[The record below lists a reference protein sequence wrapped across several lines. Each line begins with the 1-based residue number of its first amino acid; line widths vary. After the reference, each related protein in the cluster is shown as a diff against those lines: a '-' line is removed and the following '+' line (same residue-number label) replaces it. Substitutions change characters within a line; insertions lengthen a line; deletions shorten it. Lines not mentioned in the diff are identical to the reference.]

1 MNSVHDLGGSEGFG
15 SIHPEP
21 EDIEPIFHNWWE
33 GRVYAL
39 VRMLGLFGLWNI
51 DMSRHA
57 RERLHPVD
65 YLRNSYYENWLAGLE
80 TQLFES
86 GLVTMEELLE
96 GIAKGPAQKELRERV
111 LLPSDVKN
119 TPLVR
124 MSYFRDTDAIPKFKV
139 GDAVRAINQ
148 HPTSHTPEPRYVRG
162 HSGVVHEHYGAQVF
176 PDLSVKGVDEGHH
189 LYSVRFEASELWGAD
204 GASNTAVYVDL
215 WEDYLEKS
223 I

>member
-1 MNSVHDLGGSEGFG
+1 
-15 SIHPEP
+15 
-21 EDIEPIFHNWWE
+21 
-33 GRVYAL
+33 
-39 VRMLGLFGLWNI
+39 
-51 DMSRHA
+51 
-57 RERLHPVD
+57 
-65 YLRNSYYENWLAGLE
+65 
-80 TQLFES
+80 LFES

-96 GIAKGPAQKELRERV
+96 GIAKGPAPKELRERV

-148 HPTSHTPEPRYVRG
+148 HPTSHTREPRYVRG